1 MKKLKNCPKI
11 LRLLAT
17 AFAVLA
23 LFAQS
28 KAQVPNS
35 VPSSPNSGTRAASE
49 KKEFSQRDLIDAC
62 AAAAEELAKTRQLA
76 SAFEEENRTL
86 VERLEIAKRSSAI
99 QKELNETRKSET
111 EALKAAVAAK
121 NETIA
126 TKDAVI
132 GKQEDLVRELKN
144 KKTSPWKR
152 LGDVLLGVAVFAVL
166 K

>member
-1 MKKLKNCPKI
+1 MKKSKNCPKI
-11 LRLLAT
+11 QPLLAT

-35 VPSSPNSGTRAASE
+35 APSLPTSGTRAAIE
-49 KKEFSQRDLIDAC
+49 KKDFSQRDVIDAC
-62 AAAAEELAKTRQLA
+62 AAAAEDLAKTRRLA
-76 SAFEEENRTL
+76 AALENENKTL
-86 VERLEIAKRSSAI
+86 SDRLETANRSSAI
-99 QKELNETRKSET
+99 FKELNETRKSDT
-111 EALKAAVAAK
+111 EALRTSVAAK

-126 TKDAVI
+126 AKDAVI
-132 GKQEDLVRELKN
+132 VRQEELVRELKN

-152 LGDVLLGVAVFAVL
+152 LGDVLLGVAIFAVL